1 MIDNKKL
8 RIGLEVS
15 SLINH
20 GQDIGAG
27 RYILNL
33 VKGLLAV
40 DYESSYLLFGTC
52 TDSKYLDLAYSL
64 GQGPADDRIGFKF
77 IKAPGKCLRA
87 REKLGFPPVELMGF
101 RADIFHC
108 MDYMI
113 PPTFNKNIVLTI
125 HDLAFMR
132 FPEFNFDWFIKK
144 YSRMVRR
151 NAGIAKKVLASSES
165 TGRDI
170 IEFFGTAP
178 EKVEVVHLAAGP
190 IFKKLGSKEINRAI
204 ISKSGISRPYILS
217 VGTVEPRK
225 DFVTLIKAYNMFR
238 EKNPGFSHRLAIAG
252 RTGWKSEATYHEHG
266 LSPFRDDI
274 IFTGRISD
282 PGLVQL
288 YNQADIFVY
297 TSLFEGFGF
306 PPLEA
311 MSCGIPVICSDS
323 SSIKEVVGNAGILV
337 EPGDTGGFADNIIK
351 VVNDDGLRNKLSEN
365 SLERAGKFSWEK
377 TARKTLEVYKEAAS
391 KTS

>member
-1 MIDNKKL
+1 MTDNKKL

-15 SLINH
+15 TLLNH
-20 GQDIGAG
+20 GHDIGAG

-33 VKGLLAV
+33 TRSLI
-40 DYESSYLLFGTC
+40 DIDRTNSYLLFGTY
-52 TDSKYLDLAYSL
+52 TDSKYLNLAYSL
-64 GQGPADDRIGFKF
+64 GQESTDDRIRFKF
-77 IKAPGKCLRA
+77 IKATEKCLRV

-101 RADIFHC
+101 RADVFHC
-108 MDYMI
+108 MDYII

-190 IFKKLGSKEINRAI
+190 IFKKLGSGEIDKAI
-204 ISKSGISRPYILS
+204 ILKSGIKGPYILS

-238 EKNPGFSHRLAIAG
+238 EKNPGFSHRLVIAG

-323 SSIKEVVGNAGILV
+323 SSIGEVVGDAGILV
-337 EPGDTGGFADNIIK
+337 EPGDIGGFADNIIK
-351 VVNDDGLRNKLSEN
+351 IINDDSLRKELSCN
-365 SLERAGKFSWEK
+365 SLKRAGKFSWEQ

-391 KTS
+391 KIL

>member
-1 MIDNKKL
+1 MTETKKL
-8 RIGLEVS
+8 KIGLEVS

-33 VKGLLAV
+33 IKGLLAV
-40 DYESSYLLFGTC
+40 DCENSYLLFGTY

-64 GQGPADDRIGFKF
+64 GQESAGDRISFKF
-77 IKAPGKCLRA
+77 IKTPVKFLRA
-87 REKLGFPPVELMGF
+87 REKLGFPPVEFMGF
-101 RADIFHC
+101 KADIFHC
-108 MDYMI
+108 MDYII

-151 NAGIAKKVLASSES
+151 NAGTAKKVLASSES

-190 IFKKLGSKEINRAI
+190 IVKKLGSEEIDRAI
-204 ISKSGISRPYILS
+204 ISKSGISGPYILS

-225 DFVTLIKAYNMFR
+225 DFVTLIKAYNMAR
-238 EKNPGFSHRLAIAG
+238 EKNPGFSHKLAIAG
-252 RTGWKSEATYHEHG
+252 RTGWKSEAIYYEHR

-282 PGLVQL
+282 PELVQL

-323 SSIKEVVGNAGILV
+323 SSIGEVVGDAGILV
-337 EPGDTGGFADNIIK
+337 EPGDIGGFADIIIK
-351 VVNDDGLRNKLSEN
+351 TVNDDSLRKKLSNN
-365 SLERAGKFSWEK
+365 SLKRAGKFSWEQ
-377 TARKTLEVYKEAAS
+377 TARQTLEAYKKACC
-391 KTS
+391 